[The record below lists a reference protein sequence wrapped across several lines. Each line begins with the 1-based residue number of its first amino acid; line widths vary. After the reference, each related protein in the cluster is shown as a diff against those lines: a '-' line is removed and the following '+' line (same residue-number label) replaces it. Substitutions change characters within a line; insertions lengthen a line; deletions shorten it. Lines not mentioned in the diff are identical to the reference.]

1 MAVEVKRKQN
11 ESIESIMR
19 RFKTMVM
26 QSGVQFRVK
35 QTMFRQKKLSYTKK
49 KQKALRKQQ
58 IQAKR
63 QYLQRIGKLPL
74 DEKQSTYT
82 AKRVN
87 TIK

>member
-1 MAVEVKRKQN
+1 MAVEVRRKAN

-26 QSGVQFRVK
+26 QSGVQFRAK
-35 QTMFRQKKLSYTKK
+35 QTMFRQKKLSDSKK
-49 KQKALRKQQ
+49 KQKALRKQK

-74 DEKQSTYT
+74 DDKQSTYT

-87 TIK
+87 IIK